1 MRYKLLI
8 FDFDGTL
15 ADSLPW
21 FTSVINDV
29 AAHYRL
35 RQLQPEDSERL
46 RSLDAREFL
55 AELGVPRWKVP
66 FIARYM
72 RALKASALDR
82 IGLFAG
88 VETMLERL
96 RANDVGIA
104 IVSSDSERNIRRVL
118 GPHAGLVQHYACSA
132 SLFGKGPK
140 IRKVLRRAGIRPDQA
155 LYIGDEIRDLDAA
168 RASGT
173 AFGAV
178 TWGYALPDALVAR
191 SPDLLFDA
199 VEDIGRAA

>member
-29 AAHYRL
+29 AALYRF
-35 RQLQPEDSERL
+35 RPVRPDESDAL
-46 RSLDAREFL
+46 RSLDAREVL

-72 RALKASALDR
+72 RALKASSLDR
-82 IGLFAG
+82 IALFAG
-88 VETMLERL
+88 IEAMLERL
-96 RANDVGIA
+96 RASEVGIA
-104 IVSSDSERNIRRVL
+104 IVSSDSEANIRRVL
-118 GPHAGLVQHYACSA
+118 GASAGLVQHYACSA
-132 SLFGKGPK
+132 SLFGKRPK
-140 IRKVLRRAGIRPDQA
+140 IRRVLRQAGVRPAEA

-168 RASGT
+168 RASGL

-178 TWGYALPDALVAR
+178 TWGYALPAALRAR
-191 SPDLLFDA
+191 SPDMLFDA
-199 VEDIGRAA
+199 VEDIERFA